1 MTYFE
6 DIGKYSIAIAGNNNA
21 CRGTERLQGVY
32 LIKDYPS
39 NYYFCDIIDLS
50 NGLNRNIVLTDIDA
64 SIGDS
69 VNSYIQFFNRID
81 QEKKI
86 DVNKRTPIKIY
97 IDSNGGSLTAC
108 FTIIDAITMS
118 KTPVWTINIGKAYSA
133 GFFIFITGHKRFAY
147 PNSSFLFHEG
157 STGIYQDANK
167 FKNYADFY
175 KQQLEQLRAITLEH
189 TQIEPEE
196 YDKHVKDDWW
206 FDVNEALKYGVTDK
220 ISYKLIY

>member
-1 MTYFE
+1 MKT
-6 DIGKYSIAIAGNNNA
+6 S
-21 CRGTERLQGVY
+21 T
-32 LIKDYPS
+32 LIKQLYDSAKS
-39 NYYFCDIIDLS
+39 NYDFCDIVDLS

>member
-1 MTYFE
+1 MKT
-6 DIGKYSIAIAGNNNA
+6 S
-21 CRGTERLQGVY
+21 T
-32 LIKDYPS
+32 LIKQLYDSAKS
-39 NYYFCDIIDLS
+39 NYDFCDIIDLS

-189 TQIEPEE
+189 TQIEPED

-206 FDVNEALKYGVTDK
+206 FNVDEALKYGVTDK

>member
-1 MTYFE
+1 MKT
-6 DIGKYSIAIAGNNNA
+6 S
-21 CRGTERLQGVY
+21 T
-32 LIKDYPS
+32 LIKQLYDSAKS
-39 NYYFCDIIDLS
+39 NYDFCDIIDLS

-64 SIGDS
+64 SIGAS

-97 IDSNGGSLTAC
+97 IDSNGGNLEAC

-175 KQQLEQLRAITLEH
+175 KQQLERLRAITLKH

-206 FDVNEALKYGVTDK
+206 FNVDEALKYGVTDK

>member
-1 MTYFE
+1 MKT
-6 DIGKYSIAIAGNNNA
+6 S
-21 CRGTERLQGVY
+21 T
-32 LIKDYPS
+32 LIKQLYDSAKS
-39 NYYFCDIIDLS
+39 NYDFCDIIDLS

-108 FTIIDAITMS
+108 FTIIDAIIMS

-175 KQQLEQLRAITLEH
+175 KQQLEQLRAITIEH

>member
-1 MTYFE
+1 MKT
-6 DIGKYSIAIAGNNNA
+6 S
-21 CRGTERLQGVY
+21 T
-32 LIKDYPS
+32 LIKQLYDS
-39 NYYFCDIIDLS
+39 AKTNYDFCDIIDLS

-97 IDSNGGSLTAC
+97 IDSNGGNLEAC

-206 FDVNEALKYGVTDK
+206 FNVDEALKYGVTDK

>member
-1 MTYFE
+1 MKT
-6 DIGKYSIAIAGNNNA
+6 S
-21 CRGTERLQGVY
+21 T
-32 LIKDYPS
+32 LIKQLYDSAKS
-39 NYYFCDIIDLS
+39 NYDFCDIIDLS

-220 ISYKLIY
+220 ISYK

>member
-1 MTYFE
+1 MKT
-6 DIGKYSIAIAGNNNA
+6 S
-21 CRGTERLQGVY
+21 T
-32 LIKDYPS
+32 LIKQLYDSAKS
-39 NYYFCDIIDLS
+39 NYDFCDIIDLS

-86 DVNKRTPIKIY
+86 DANKRTPIKIY
-97 IDSNGGSLTAC
+97 IDSNGGNLEAC

-133 GFFIFITGHKRFAY
+133 GFFIFITGHKRFTY

-206 FDVNEALKYGVTDK
+206 FNVDEALKYGVTDK

>member
-1 MTYFE
+1 MKT
-6 DIGKYSIAIAGNNNA
+6 S
-21 CRGTERLQGVY
+21 T
-32 LIKDYPS
+32 LIKQLYDS
-39 NYYFCDIIDLS
+39 AKNNYDFCDIIDLS

-64 SIGDS
+64 SIADS

-97 IDSNGGSLTAC
+97 IDSNGGNLEAC

>member
-1 MTYFE
+1 MKT
-6 DIGKYSIAIAGNNNA
+6 N
-21 CRGTERLQGVY
+21 T
-32 LIKDYPS
+32 LIKQLYDSAKS
-39 NYYFCDIIDLS
+39 NYDFCDIVDLS

>member
-1 MTYFE
+1 MKT
-6 DIGKYSIAIAGNNNA
+6 S
-21 CRGTERLQGVY
+21 T
-32 LIKDYPS
+32 LIKQLYDSAKS
-39 NYYFCDIIDLS
+39 NYDFCDIIDLS

-189 TQIEPEE
+189 TQIEPED

>member
-1 MTYFE
+1 MKT
-6 DIGKYSIAIAGNNNA
+6 N
-21 CRGTERLQGVY
+21 T
-32 LIKDYPS
+32 LIKQLYDSAKS
-39 NYYFCDIIDLS
+39 NYDFCDIIDLS

-97 IDSNGGSLTAC
+97 IDSNGGNLEAC

-147 PNSSFLFHEG
+147 SNSSFLFHEG

-175 KQQLEQLRAITLEH
+175 KQQLERLRAITLKH

-206 FDVNEALKYGVTDK
+206 FNVDEALKYGVTDK

>member
-1 MTYFE
+1 MKT
-6 DIGKYSIAIAGNNNA
+6 S
-21 CRGTERLQGVY
+21 T
-32 LIKDYPS
+32 LIKQLYDSAKS
-39 NYYFCDIIDLS
+39 NYDFCDIVDLS

-220 ISYKLIY
+220 ISYKFIY

>member
-1 MTYFE
+1 MKT
-6 DIGKYSIAIAGNNNA
+6 S
-21 CRGTERLQGVY
+21 T
-32 LIKDYPS
+32 LIKQLYDSAKS
-39 NYYFCDIIDLS
+39 NYDFCDIIDLS

-69 VNSYIQFFNRID
+69 VNSYVQFFNRID

>member
-1 MTYFE
+1 MKT
-6 DIGKYSIAIAGNNNA
+6 S
-21 CRGTERLQGVY
+21 T
-32 LIKDYPS
+32 LIKQLYDSAKS
-39 NYYFCDIIDLS
+39 NYDFCDIIDLS
-50 NGLNRNIVLTDIDA
+50 NGLNRNVVLTDIDA

>member
-1 MTYFE
+1 MKT
-6 DIGKYSIAIAGNNNA
+6 S
-21 CRGTERLQGVY
+21 T
-32 LIKDYPS
+32 LIKQLYDSAKS
-39 NYYFCDIIDLS
+39 NYDFCDIIDLS

-97 IDSNGGSLTAC
+97 IDSNGGNLEAC

-206 FDVNEALKYGVTDK
+206 FDVNEALKYGVTDR

>member
-1 MTYFE
+1 MKT
-6 DIGKYSIAIAGNNNA
+6 S
-21 CRGTERLQGVY
+21 T
-32 LIKDYPS
+32 LIKQLYDSAKS
-39 NYYFCDIIDLS
+39 NYDFCDIIDLS

-206 FDVNEALKYGVTDK
+206 FNVDEALKYGVTDK

>member
-1 MTYFE
+1 MKT
-6 DIGKYSIAIAGNNNA
+6 S
-21 CRGTERLQGVY
+21 T
-32 LIKDYPS
+32 LIKQLYDSAKS
-39 NYYFCDIIDLS
+39 NYDFCDIIDLS

-97 IDSNGGSLTAC
+97 IDSNGGNLEAC

-175 KQQLEQLRAITLEH
+175 KQQLERLREITLKH

-206 FDVNEALKYGVTDK
+206 FNVDEALKYGVTDK

>member
-1 MTYFE
+1 MKT
-6 DIGKYSIAIAGNNNA
+6 S
-21 CRGTERLQGVY
+21 T
-32 LIKDYPS
+32 LIKQLYDSTKS
-39 NYYFCDIIDLS
+39 NYDFCDIIDLS

-86 DVNKRTPIKIY
+86 DANKRTPIKIY

>member
-1 MTYFE
+1 MKT
-6 DIGKYSIAIAGNNNA
+6 N
-21 CRGTERLQGVY
+21 T
-32 LIKDYPS
+32 LIKQLYDSAKS
-39 NYYFCDIIDLS
+39 NYDFCDIIDLS

-175 KQQLEQLRAITLEH
+175 KQQLERLRAITLKH

>member
-1 MTYFE
+1 MKT
-6 DIGKYSIAIAGNNNA
+6 S
-21 CRGTERLQGVY
+21 T
-32 LIKDYPS
+32 LIKQLYDSAKS
-39 NYYFCDIIDLS
+39 NYDFCDIIDLS
-50 NGLNRNIVLTDIDA
+50 NGLNRNIVLTDIDT

>member
-1 MTYFE
+1 MKT
-6 DIGKYSIAIAGNNNA
+6 S
-21 CRGTERLQGVY
+21 T
-32 LIKDYPS
+32 LIKQLYDSAKS
-39 NYYFCDIIDLS
+39 NYDFCDIIDLS

-108 FTIIDAITMS
+108 FTIIDAIIMS

>member
-1 MTYFE
+1 MKT
-6 DIGKYSIAIAGNNNA
+6 S
-21 CRGTERLQGVY
+21 T
-32 LIKDYPS
+32 LIKQLYDSAKS
-39 NYYFCDIIDLS
+39 NYDFCDIIDLS

-81 QEKKI
+81 QEGKI

-97 IDSNGGSLTAC
+97 IDSNGGNLEAC

>member
-1 MTYFE
+1 MKT
-6 DIGKYSIAIAGNNNA
+6 S
-21 CRGTERLQGVY
+21 T
-32 LIKDYPS
+32 LIKQLYDSAKS
-39 NYYFCDIIDLS
+39 NYDFCDIIDLS

-81 QEKKI
+81 QEGKI
-86 DVNKRTPIKIY
+86 DVNKRTHIKIY
-97 IDSNGGSLTAC
+97 IDSNGGNLEAC

>member
-1 MTYFE
+1 MKT
-6 DIGKYSIAIAGNNNA
+6 S
-21 CRGTERLQGVY
+21 T
-32 LIKDYPS
+32 LIKQLYDSAKS
-39 NYYFCDIIDLS
+39 NYDFCDIIDLS

-86 DVNKRTPIKIY
+86 DANKRTPIKIY
-97 IDSNGGSLTAC
+97 IDSNGGNLEAC

-175 KQQLEQLRAITLEH
+175 KQQLERLRAITLKH

-206 FDVNEALKYGVTDK
+206 FNVDEALKYGVTDK

>member
-1 MTYFE
+1 MKT
-6 DIGKYSIAIAGNNNA
+6 N
-21 CRGTERLQGVY
+21 T
-32 LIKDYPS
+32 LIKQLYDSAKS
-39 NYYFCDIIDLS
+39 NYDFCDIIDLS

>member
-1 MTYFE
+1 
-6 DIGKYSIAIAGNNNA
+6 
-21 CRGTERLQGVY
+21 
-32 LIKDYPS
+32 
-39 NYYFCDIIDLS
+39 
-50 NGLNRNIVLTDIDA
+50 
-64 SIGDS
+64 
-69 VNSYIQFFNRID
+69 
-81 QEKKI
+81 
-86 DVNKRTPIKIY
+86 
-97 IDSNGGSLTAC
+97 
-108 FTIIDAITMS
+108 MS

-220 ISYKLIY
+220 ISYKLLY

>member
-1 MTYFE
+1 MKT
-6 DIGKYSIAIAGNNNA
+6 S
-21 CRGTERLQGVY
+21 T
-32 LIKDYPS
+32 LIKQLYDSAKS
-39 NYYFCDIIDLS
+39 NYDFCDIIDLS

-175 KQQLEQLRAITLEH
+175 KQQLERLRAITLKH

>member
-1 MTYFE
+1 MKT
-6 DIGKYSIAIAGNNNA
+6 S
-21 CRGTERLQGVY
+21 T
-32 LIKDYPS
+32 LIKQLYDSAKS
-39 NYYFCDIIDLS
+39 NYDFCDIVDLS

-108 FTIIDAITMS
+108 FTIIDAIIMS

>member
-1 MTYFE
+1 MKT
-6 DIGKYSIAIAGNNNA
+6 S
-21 CRGTERLQGVY
+21 T
-32 LIKDYPS
+32 LIKQLYDSAKS
-39 NYYFCDIIDLS
+39 NYDFCDIIDLS

-86 DVNKRTPIKIY
+86 DVNKSKPIKIY

-157 STGIYQDANK
+157 SIGIYQDANK

>member
-1 MTYFE
+1 MKT
-6 DIGKYSIAIAGNNNA
+6 S
-21 CRGTERLQGVY
+21 T
-32 LIKDYPS
+32 LIKQLYDSAKS
-39 NYYFCDIIDLS
+39 NYDFCDIIDLS
-50 NGLNRNIVLTDIDA
+50 NGLNRNIILTDIDA

-86 DVNKRTPIKIY
+86 DANKRTPIKIY
-97 IDSNGGSLTAC
+97 IDSNGGNLEAC

-206 FDVNEALKYGVTDK
+206 FNVDEALKYGVTDK

>member
-1 MTYFE
+1 MKT
-6 DIGKYSIAIAGNNNA
+6 N
-21 CRGTERLQGVY
+21 T
-32 LIKDYPS
+32 LIKQLYDSAKS
-39 NYYFCDIIDLS
+39 NYDFCDIIDLS

-97 IDSNGGSLTAC
+97 IDSNGGNLEAC

-206 FDVNEALKYGVTDK
+206 FNVDEALKYGVTDK

>member
-1 MTYFE
+1 MKT
-6 DIGKYSIAIAGNNNA
+6 N
-21 CRGTERLQGVY
+21 T
-32 LIKDYPS
+32 LIKQLYDSAKS
-39 NYYFCDIIDLS
+39 NYDFCDIIDLS

-97 IDSNGGSLTAC
+97 IDSNGGNLEAC

-175 KQQLEQLRAITLEH
+175 KQQLERLRAITLKH

>member
-1 MTYFE
+1 MKT
-6 DIGKYSIAIAGNNNA
+6 S
-21 CRGTERLQGVY
+21 T
-32 LIKDYPS
+32 LIKQLYDSAKS
-39 NYYFCDIIDLS
+39 NYDFCDIVDLS

-97 IDSNGGSLTAC
+97 IDSNGGNLTAC

>member
-1 MTYFE
+1 MKT
-6 DIGKYSIAIAGNNNA
+6 S
-21 CRGTERLQGVY
+21 T
-32 LIKDYPS
+32 LIKQLYDSAKS
-39 NYYFCDIIDLS
+39 NYDFCDIIDLS

-86 DVNKRTPIKIY
+86 DVNNRTPIKIY

>member
-1 MTYFE
+1 MKT
-6 DIGKYSIAIAGNNNA
+6 S
-21 CRGTERLQGVY
+21 T
-32 LIKDYPS
+32 LIKQLYDSAKSSYD
-39 NYYFCDIIDLS
+39 FCDIIDLS

>member
-1 MTYFE
+1 MKT
-6 DIGKYSIAIAGNNNA
+6 S
-21 CRGTERLQGVY
+21 T
-32 LIKDYPS
+32 LIKQLYDSAKS
-39 NYYFCDIIDLS
+39 NYDFCDIIDLS

-147 PNSSFLFHEG
+147 PHSSFLFHEG

-175 KQQLEQLRAITLEH
+175 KQQLERLRAITLKH

-206 FDVNEALKYGVTDK
+206 FNVDEALKYGVTDK

>member
-1 MTYFE
+1 MKT
-6 DIGKYSIAIAGNNNA
+6 S
-21 CRGTERLQGVY
+21 T
-32 LIKDYPS
+32 LIKQLYDSAKS
-39 NYYFCDIIDLS
+39 NYDFCDIIDLS

-81 QEKKI
+81 QETKI

-97 IDSNGGSLTAC
+97 IDSNGGNLEAC

-175 KQQLEQLRAITLEH
+175 KQQLERLRAITLKH

-206 FDVNEALKYGVTDK
+206 FNVDEALKYGVTDK

>member
-1 MTYFE
+1 MKT
-6 DIGKYSIAIAGNNNA
+6 S
-21 CRGTERLQGVY
+21 T
-32 LIKDYPS
+32 LIKQLYDSAKS
-39 NYYFCDIIDLS
+39 NYDFCDIIDLS

-69 VNSYIQFFNRID
+69 VNNYIQFFNRID

-86 DVNKRTPIKIY
+86 DANKRTPIKIY
-97 IDSNGGSLTAC
+97 IDSNGGNLEAC

-206 FDVNEALKYGVTDK
+206 FNVDEALKYGVTDK

>member
-1 MTYFE
+1 MKT
-6 DIGKYSIAIAGNNNA
+6 S
-21 CRGTERLQGVY
+21 T
-32 LIKDYPS
+32 LIKQLYDSAKS
-39 NYYFCDIIDLS
+39 NYDFCDIIDLS

-97 IDSNGGSLTAC
+97 IDSNGGNLEAC

-206 FDVNEALKYGVTDK
+206 FNVDEALKYGVTDK